1 MRGTEKGSG
10 TALPA
15 LDERWASAG
24 LSSPADAPLVATSC
38 CRASDSGWGGL
49 RSPAAAGEG
58 EKRVGGGKRGP
69 QTPLAVANGGA
80 LAKWLSCR
88 SEKRGRGVSRFA
100 EKSANSSGGGGGAAE
115 RAGAPWGTHGHGPA
129 HEPQIP
135 TQRGKVGGGGRGSKS
150 PAPNPT
156 DVISGLESAPS

>member
-15 LDERWASAG
+15 LGERWASAG

-100 EKSANSSGGGGGAAE
+100 EKSANSSGGGGG
-115 RAGAPWGTHGHGPA
+115 
-129 HEPQIP
+129 
-135 TQRGKVGGGGRGSKS
+135 GS
-150 PAPNPT
+150 
-156 DVISGLESAPS
+156 